1 MNEPCFGTC
10 GRDEVKKGGGGKSV
24 KKAPAKREIS
34 ILKTWRG
41 RAWDTS
47 ECSDAQHP
55 KFKLGSVV
63 SDYRYR
69 PRVFGSNRILRATG
83 AGLVTN
89 DCSRLKTIAPD
100 DSWQV
105 PVARHDRLLPKTR
118 GRHRESETTEPSL
131 NFGCCA
137 SEYSEVSHARPRH
150 VFNIPV
156 SRFAGA
162 FSPLFPPAPSVSL
175 DLNSDFRLKPGLPL
189 SLTLTPTFYWWF

>member
-24 KKAPAKREIS
+24 KKAPTKREIS

-83 AGLVTN
+83 
-89 DCSRLKTIAPD
+89 DYPD
-100 DSWQV
+100 DIV
-105 PVARHDRLLPKTR
+105 
-118 GRHRESETTEPSL
+118 
-131 NFGCCA
+131 
-137 SEYSEVSHARPRH
+137 H
-150 VFNIPV
+150 VEDKYCI
-156 SRFAGA
+156 RYCRAG
-162 FSPLFPPAPSVSL
+162 
-175 DLNSDFRLKPGLPL
+175 
-189 SLTLTPTFYWWF
+189 TLRKVFVVG